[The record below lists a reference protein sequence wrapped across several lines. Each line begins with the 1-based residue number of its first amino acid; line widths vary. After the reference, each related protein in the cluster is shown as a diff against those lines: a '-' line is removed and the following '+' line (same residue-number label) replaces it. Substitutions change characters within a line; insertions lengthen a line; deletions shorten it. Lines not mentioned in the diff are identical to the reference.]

1 MDCADILVVDDTPVN
16 LEVMTDILSTAGYRV
31 SVAISGENAL
41 RQLTFEVPD
50 LILLD
55 IKMPGLNGYDIC
67 KKIKA
72 NPATANTP
80 IIFITALSD
89 TDSMIQGFS
98 LGAVDYVSKPFQEAE
113 LLARVETHLQLR
125 HVNQLYELEKT
136 KNEQLSQLNHQLL
149 VTQYSMDN
157 AADGILWVDEHSN
170 ILYGNKAILKMLE
183 YSPEELLS
191 LSMADVDVQFRP
203 DDFTNFGEKLKAEKH
218 VHLESV
224 HRAKNGRIFPVE
236 VCAQL
241 LEFGGNEFSMVRI
254 QEISDRKAAEKLL
267 KMTQYGVENSSDG
280 ICWVNEKAEFVY
292 VNSSLCQMLGY
303 SEAELTKLN
312 IFDVDIEFPPDEWAN
327 TWERNKKKYTG
338 CNLESRMKMKTGEV
352 IPVEVVSN
360 YFELDDDGYEF
371 IRIRNISARYAAEMV
386 LKQRLQR
393 EQLLVSITNEIRQNL
408 DVKSIFQTAVNEIGK
423 AFQASRC
430 VIHVYETMPAPH
442 FPCMSEYRNG
452 NVPSMLDICIP
463 IDGNPHVQAVLKGD
477 AAISSPDVTQDPLLS
492 AALPITQQAQIKSM
506 LAVRTSYQGQPNG
519 ALAIHQSDSCREWTP
534 NEISLLEAVASQV
547 GIALAQAQLL
557 EQEQEQRQHLQVAK
571 QAAEAANTAKSE
583 FLANMSHELRT
594 PLNSILGMTEGLQEQ
609 VFGKINHDQREALDT
624 IEHSGS
630 HLLELINDVL
640 DLSKIEVG
648 QVELEFTPA
657 SVASICQSSLNFVKQ
672 LARKKE
678 IRLDTKIASN
688 LPLIELD
695 VRRIRQV
702 LINLLT
708 NAIKFTSEGG
718 SIDLQADVLLQDPS
732 SGESQNIN
740 DMLEGQGYL
749 RLSVV
754 DNGIGIASEN
764 IEQLFQP
771 FVQIDSALNRKYEGT
786 GLGLSLVKRIVEL
799 HGGQVHVNS
808 KFGQGS
814 RFSIDLPYRP
824 ALMTAADVELAD
836 EAGLEPQEIEQGAA
850 PLILVAEDNE
860 ANIATMLSYLEAKG
874 YRVSL
879 ARTGKEAIAL
889 TRSVSPDLILMDI
902 QMPEVDGLVAIQ
914 DIRRDP
920 QFAHLPI
927 IALTALAMEG
937 DRERCLEAGAS
948 DYLSKPVQLKQLV
961 GMIQKLLNFAEQQ

>member
-16 LEVMTDILSTAGYRV
+16 LEVMTDILSAAGYRV

-55 IKMPGLNGYDIC
+55 IKMPGLDGYEIC
-67 KKIKA
+67 KKVKA

-89 TDSMIQGFS
+89 TDSMVQGFS

-113 LLARVETHLQLR
+113 LLARVKTHLQLR
-125 HVNQLYELEKT
+125 HANQLYELEKT
-136 KNEQLSQLNHQLL
+136 KNEQLNQLNHQLL

-157 AADGILWVDEHSN
+157 AADGILWVDEYSR
-170 ILYGNKAILKMLE
+170 ILYGNKAVLKMLE
-183 YSPEELLS
+183 YSQEEMLS
-191 LSMADVDVQFRP
+191 LSISDIDSRFRP
-203 DDFTNFGEKLKAEKH
+203 DDLMNFGEKLKAQKH

-224 HRAKNGRIFPVE
+224 YRAKSSKTYPVE
-236 VCAQL
+236 ICAQL
-241 LEFGGNEFSMVRI
+241 LEFGGNEFSMVRV
-254 QEISDRKAAEKLL
+254 QNISDRKAAEKLL

-280 ICWVNEKAEFVY
+280 ICWVNEKADFVY
-292 VNSSLCQMLGY
+292 VNAALCQMLEY
-303 SEAELTKLN
+303 SEAELKKLN
-312 IFDVDIEFPPDEWAN
+312 LFDVDVEFPPGEWGK
-327 TWERNKKKYTG
+327 TWNKNKENKTG
-338 CNLESRMKMKTGEV
+338 CNLESSMKKKTGMV
-352 IPVEVVSN
+352 FPVDVVSN

-371 IRIRNISARYAAEMV
+371 IRIRDISARYASETA
-386 LKQRLQR
+386 LKQRLER
-393 EQLLVSITNEIRQNL
+393 EQLLVKITNEIRQNL
-408 DVKSIFQTAVNEIGK
+408 DVRSIFQTAVNEIGK
-423 AFQASRC
+423 AFQVSRC
-430 VIHVYETMPAPH
+430 VIHVYEATPTPH

-452 NVPSMLDICIP
+452 NVPSMLEVCIP
-463 IDGNPHVQAVLKGD
+463 IDGNPHVQAVLGGD
-477 AAISSPDVTQDPLLS
+477 AAISSPDVTQEPLLA
-492 AALPITQQAQIKSM
+492 AALPITQQAHIKSM

-519 ALAIHQSDSCREWTP
+519 ALAIHQSDSCREWTA

-557 EQEQEQRQHLQVAK
+557 EQEQEQRQHLQAAK

-609 VFGKINHDQREALDT
+609 VFGRINYDQREALDT

-648 QVELEFTPA
+648 QVELELTPA
-657 SVASICQSSLNFVKQ
+657 SVASICQASLNFVRQ
-672 LARKKE
+672 LARKKN
-678 IRLDTKIASN
+678 IRLDTKITPN
-688 LPLIELD
+688 LPLIEVD

-718 SIDLQADVLLQDPS
+718 SIDVHANILPPDLASNGFLEGRDIL
-732 SGESQNIN
+732 ESQAF
-740 DMLEGQGYL
+740 LQ
-749 RLSVV
+749 LSVI
-754 DNGIGIASEN
+754 DNGIGIASED

-799 HGGQVHVNS
+799 HGGKVYVNS

-814 RFSIDLPYRP
+814 CFSFDLPYRP
-824 ALMTAADVELAD
+824 ALMAAMDVKPSD
-836 EAGLEPQEIEQGAA
+836 EARRDPQEIDQGAA
-850 PLILVAEDNE
+850 PRILVAEDNE
-860 ANIATMLSYLEAKG
+860 ANITTMLSYLEAKG

-889 TRSVSPDLILMDI
+889 TQAVSPDLILMDI

-914 DIRRDP
+914 EIRQAP
-920 QFAHLPI
+920 QFVDLPI
-927 IALTALAMEG
+927 IALTALAMDG

-961 GMIQKLLNFAEQQ
+961 SKIQQLLNLADQ